1 MTMAGK
7 YKSTLFDC
15 IPTLPLRLFTNKRM
29 LARTLQ
35 DFAPQDKQV
44 GESAS
49 LGSTCARLPVCSC
62 FCITCILGVTNIAEP
77 SSHKWLSLWG
87 NGSTRSKTL
96 AVGLLD

>member
-7 YKSTLFDC
+7 YKSRLFDC

-49 LGSTCARLPVCSC
+49 LGSTCARLPVSSC
-62 FCITCILGVTNIAEP
+62 FCITCILSQKNFPAKRFSI
-77 SSHKWLSLWG
+77 
-87 NGSTRSKTL
+87 
-96 AVGLLD
+96 